1 MGRPL
6 HTQTATSVYNNPN
19 SIALD
24 STHQPADDVIIGT
37 PMPTLR
43 TKSSAP
49 FQSSSG
55 GRPVPTSME
64 QIKII
69 GSKCY
74 YLSGIQGAKL
84 LGPAHLCQKPTLPVT
99 IKGLST

>member
-6 HTQTATSVYNNPN
+6 HTQTASSVYNPN

-24 STHQPADDVIIGT
+24 STHHSTDDVIIGT
-37 PMPTLR
+37 PMPTLLSK
-43 TKSSAP
+43 TSSAP

-99 IKGLST
+99 IKGLSN